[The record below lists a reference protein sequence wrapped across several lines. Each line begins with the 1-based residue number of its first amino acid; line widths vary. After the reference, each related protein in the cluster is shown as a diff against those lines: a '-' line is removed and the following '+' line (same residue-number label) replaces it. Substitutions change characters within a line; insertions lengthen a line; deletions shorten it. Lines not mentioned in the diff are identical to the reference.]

1 MRKNSNNNNKKVLV
15 AMSGGVDS
23 SVAAALLKD
32 QGFDIIGATMQ
43 VWPSKK
49 DFGGCCSL
57 EAVNDAKRV
66 ADRLKIPHYTLNFRK
81 EFQDKVINNFV
92 EEYKNG
98 RTPNPCVRCNQFIK
112 FDFLMRK
119 AKEFGCDY
127 LATGH
132 YARIQPPTPFSASPL
147 LRGKGIGDGGNYRLL
162 KGLDKRKD
170 QAYVLYMMDQES
182 LAHTLY
188 PLGDFT
194 KEEVRK
200 IAKDL
205 DLPVHDKEESQEIC
219 FVEDKDYGR
228 FLKEINPEAVKPGPI
243 LDRLGNILGMHGGI
257 AFYTLGQRKGIGAH
271 QGLPKYVVEID
282 QKNNAIVI
290 GDDEDT
296 FGSELIADQVCFVS
310 EKSPEKPL
318 DIKAKI
324 RYNSPETDAV
334 LYPLGKEKDKDKPLD
349 VARGKEQDKGEKAE
363 EKVKVIFKEAQRSIT
378 PGQSVVFYKG
388 EEVIGGGIIQ

>member
-1 MRKNSNNNNKKVLV
+1 MHNNLANNNRKVLV

-49 DFGGCCSL
+49 TYGGCCSL

-81 EFQDKVINNFV
+81 EFQDKVIDNFV

-98 RTPNPCVRCNQFIK
+98 RTPNPCIRCNQFIK
-112 FDFLMRK
+112 FDYLMKK
-119 AKEFGCDY
+119 ARELGCEY
-127 LATGH
+127 VATGH
-132 YARIQPPTPFSASPL
+132 YARITKFKPQTSKSKINPNF
-147 LRGKGIGDGGNYRLL
+147 KLL
-162 KGLDKRKD
+162 KGVDKRKD

-188 PLGDFT
+188 PLGDLT
-194 KEEVRK
+194 KEEVRR

-219 FVEDKDYGR
+219 FVEDNDYGR
-228 FLKEINPEAVKPGPI
+228 FLKEVYPEAVKPGPI
-243 LDRLGNILGMHGGI
+243 LDRSGNVVGMHGGI

-282 QKNNAIVI
+282 QNNNAIVI

-296 FGSELIADQVCFVS
+296 FGSELIADQVSFVS
-310 EKSPEKPL
+310 GKAPEKPL
-318 DIKAKI
+318 DLTAKI
-324 RYNSPETDAV
+324 RYNSAEAKAV
-334 LYPLGKEKDKDKPLD
+334 LEGYPDIRESGNP
-349 VARGKEQDKGEKAE
+349 GM
-363 EKVKVIFKEAQRSIT
+363 VKVIFKEPQRSIT
-378 PGQSVVFYKG
+378 PGQSVVFYQG
-388 EEVIGGGIIQ
+388 DEVIGGGIIK